1 MAAAWTL
8 LVKRK
13 MKEHPPRPSRSLS
26 RSFTPEII
34 LPDIPEYLGTL
45 TTILGIVHMYVL
57 DSDHCEHYKYDN
69 DT

>member
-45 TTILGIVHMYVL
+45 TTILGIVL
-57 DSDHCEHYKYDN
+57 DSDHEHYKYDN